1 MADVSKREARA
12 GTPKTAG
19 NRAAAIGLVATAI
32 LAGTPAQ
39 AQDRHSIDEI
49 CGDCVVEKFASCGG
63 FLEGATFDRSGELW
77 AVDLLSGNI
86 LRVDDG
92 GECHVE
98 ATTGG
103 QPNGAKF
110 HRDGRLFIADKLLG
124 ILAYD
129 PASGEIETIADLY
142 RAERIRGTNDLVFD
156 ADGGL
161 YFTEPYGSSALKPDG
176 RVFYLPPG
184 ESATL
189 QVLTAGL
196 AFPNGIAM
204 TPDGLNV
211 YVGEYAR
218 KRIVSVPSATSDN
231 AFDVAHVIA
240 YTEGGVGPDGFA
252 LDADGNVYSAIFQ
265 GGEVRVIGADR
276 FHYGSIRLPEG
287 AGTFVTNL
295 AFDGN
300 DLYITEASLGE
311 IWRVRVNAAGLPFFH
326 QR

>member
-1 MADVSKREARA
+1 MSDACPLRARYALPLAFALGAGAAEAAERY
-12 GTPKTAG
+12 TID
-19 NRAAAIGLVATAI
+19 AICGECRVEKVAT
-32 LAGTPAQ
+32 
-39 AQDRHSIDEI
+39 
-49 CGDCVVEKFASCGG
+49 CGG
-63 FLEGATFDRSGELW
+63 FLEGATFDRAGTLW
-77 AVDLLSGNI
+77 VVDLLSGNLI
-86 LRVDDG
+86 RVDDSG
-92 GECHVE
+92 QCHVE

-110 HRDGRLFIADKLLG
+110 HRDGRLFVADKLLG

-129 PASGEIETIADLY
+129 PASGSLDVIADLY

-161 YFTEPYGSSALKPDG
+161 YFTEPYGSSALDPDG

-184 ESATL
+184 ENAQL
-189 QVLTAGL
+189 RVLVDGL
-196 AFPNGIAM
+196 AFPNGIAL
-204 TPDGLNV
+204 TPEGNNV

-218 KRIVSVPSATSDN
+218 KRLVSVPSASSTN
-231 AFDVAHVIA
+231 AFDVAHVVA

-252 LDADGNVYSAIFQ
+252 VDANGNIYSAIFQ

-287 AGTFVTNL
+287 AGSFVTNV
-295 AFDGN
+295 AFKGN

-311 IWRVRVNAAGLPFFH
+311 IWRVRVNAPGLALFH